1 MKRPVVS
8 EDDELLRQVLR
19 INPEPFVYF
28 DEYQVHRIL
37 TKNPAEY
44 LGFLYRQ
51 LGDIARGDA
60 RLELPPKQ
68 IFHDLPGDADFRVM
82 PCVVRMDGSACK
94 TVKIIGTNTRQ
105 QKIPDQITV
114 GKAFVIDSGENF
126 VSHIF
131 EACLLSSARTGA
143 CAALA
148 TKLLAP
154 ARSTLTVI
162 GAGRVGYY
170 ATLYTASLGG
180 VEAIRI
186 ADNDPARAARTAALL
201 ARRLSGLVIEAVSL
215 RSLPDT
221 DVAILATTSREP
233 LCPPPAGGA
242 GLVISLGADTD
253 NQRELTPAWIDCADI
268 FVDTLDSA
276 RFGDL
281 AAWQKAGLVSA
292 DKLVDLF
299 QVLRQADLPSA
310 SRPRVFI
317 STGSALFD
325 NLTISYILDQV
336 ARQELIV
343 TATPP
348 R

>member
-1 MKRPVVS
+1 M
-8 EDDELLRQVLR
+8 R
-19 INPEPFVYF
+19 IAAEPFVYF
-28 DEYQVHRIL
+28 DDYQVHRIL
-37 TKNPAEY
+37 TNNPAEY
-44 LGFLYRQ
+44 LGLLHRQ
-51 LGDIARGDA
+51 LADIARGDA
-60 RLELPPKQ
+60 QLELPPKQ

-82 PCVVRMDGSACK
+82 PCVVRMNGTACK
-94 TVKIIGTNTRQ
+94 TVKIIGTNTLQ
-105 QKIPDQITV
+105 EKIPDQITV

-154 ARSTLTVI
+154 VRSTLTVI

-170 ATLYTASLGG
+170 ATIYTASLGG

-186 ADNDPARAARTAALL
+186 ADSDHARAVRTAALL
-201 ARRLSGLVIEAVSL
+201 TDQLSGLIVDAVSL
-215 RSLPDT
+215 ENLPDA

-233 LCPPPAGGA
+233 ICRPPAWGA

-253 NQRELTPAWIDCADI
+253 NQRELTPEWVGSADI

-281 AAWQKAGLVSA
+281 AAWQKAGLISA

-299 QVLRQADLPSA
+299 HVLRQSALPSA

-343 TATPP
+343 AATPP